1 MKQVIPFYKEIVFK
15 TNIASI
21 TSISLEH
28 EEKVLE
34 GEISGNFI
42 VFGKY
47 KVHNDTT
54 EEIDFKYKLPFT
66 TLIPDDIDK
75 DSIVV
80 DIENFTFD
88 QIEEDVLRIDIDFTI
103 EGDVLENT
111 ECHDE
116 EIDKIDREIDEILGI
131 DEECD
136 DIEDI
141 GSDTKEETEEVV
153 SEVEVL
159 DLEDIREDSEVEEN
173 EVEDLEET
181 IIERDDMVVNEI
193 NNVINPTIFTG
204 TTNMLNDNV
213 GKAEDQEMNI
223 IPDMNIITKNTVVEE
238 KKEESEYVTYH
249 VHLVKENETIE
260 QIISMYNVSVDYL
273 KEYNEI
279 TEIKVGDKLIIPEYG
294 DE

>member
-54 EEIDFKYKLPFT
+54 EELDFKYKLPFT
-66 TLIPDDIDK
+66 TLIPDDIDRE
-75 DSIVV
+75 SVVV
-80 DIENFTFD
+80 DIENFTFE
-88 QIEEDVLRIDIDFTI
+88 QIEEDVLRVDIDFTI
-103 EGDVLENT
+103 EGDVLE
-111 ECHDE
+111 ERDK
-116 EIDKIDREIDEILGI
+116 EIDKIDREIDEILGL
-131 DEECD
+131 DEEEDTNVCLD
-136 DIEDI
+136 TDEKEDI
-141 GSDTKEETEEVV
+141 NTL
-153 SEVEVL
+153 VEVL
-159 DLEDIREDSEVEEN
+159 DMDEVREDSLTD
-173 EVEDLEET
+173 EDT
-181 IIERDDMVVNEI
+181 MIERDDNVVNELDNI
-193 NNVINPTIFTG
+193 ENPMIFSSNISTLVDDVKSEVNEMNVIPSDEFVTKST
-204 TTNMLNDNV
+204 LV
-213 GKAEDQEMNI
+213 EDKQE
-223 IPDMNIITKNTVVEE
+223 DD
-238 KKEESEYVTYH
+238 EYVTYH

-260 QIISMYNVSVDYL
+260 QIIMMYNVSVEYL